1 MIKLS
6 EIDLGSALLSIFILI
21 GFIATAFVFIR
32 LTIIGINYIK
42 INYSKEEGVK
52 RGKWKT
58 KTKAKV
64 FKGIKKYTKICS
76 LYINELL
83 VNG

>member
-1 MIKLS
+1 MIKLF

-42 INYSKEEGVK
+42 INYSKE
-52 RGKWKT
+52 
-58 KTKAKV
+58 
-64 FKGIKKYTKICS
+64 KGEDSEKKENKS
-76 LYINELL
+76 ESK
-83 VNG
+83 GF

>member
-42 INYSKEEGVK
+42 TNYSKQKGEA
-52 RGKWKT
+52 RGET
-58 KTKAKV
+58 IAKSES
-64 FKGIKKYTKICS
+64 KGF
-76 LYINELL
+76 
-83 VNG
+83 